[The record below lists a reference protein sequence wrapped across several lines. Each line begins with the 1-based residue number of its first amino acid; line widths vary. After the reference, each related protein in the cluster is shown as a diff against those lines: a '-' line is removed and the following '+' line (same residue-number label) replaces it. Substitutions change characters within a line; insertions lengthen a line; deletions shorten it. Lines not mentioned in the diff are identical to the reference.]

1 MASPGGLRV
10 PRSQDRY
17 LFTPK
22 CAEDDISKENSSFD
36 PTR

>member
-1 MASPGGLRV
+1 MASPDGLRV
-10 PRSQDRY
+10 PRSQDHY

-22 CAEDDISKENSSFD
+22 CAEDDISKEKSPFD